1 MTTQAPKRSVPTR
14 RRLFDG
20 GPLASLRDEMEE
32 MMESWFGNDAPAL
45 ASGTQP
51 RFDLSETEAE
61 VEVQTDVPGF
71 KAEEIDIEVRDDM
84 LTIRG
89 EQSEEKKTAEIAKK
103 GNGRT
108 YHRIE
113 RRRGSFSRSI
123 WLPCGVKSD
132 EVDAVLKDGVLTVT
146 LAKAD
151 EAKTCKVK
159 VKG

>member
-1 MTTQAPKRSVPTR
+1 MTTQSAKRNVPAR
-14 RRLFDG
+14 RRLLEG
-20 GPLASLRDEMEE
+20 GPFATLRDEMEE
-32 MMESWFGNDAPAL
+32 MMENWFGGDAPAL
-45 ASGTQP
+45 ASGKQP
-51 RFDLSETEAE
+51 RFDLSETETE

-89 EQSEEKKTAEIAKK
+89 EQSEEQKTEEKAKK
-103 GNGRT
+103 NNGRT

-113 RRRGSFSRSI
+113 RRSGSFSRSI

-132 EVDAVLKDGVLTVT
+132 EVNAVLKDGVLTVT
-146 LAKAD
+146 LPKAE

-159 VKG
+159 VNG